1 MTVTVYSTPNCVQCK
16 ATYRALDKLEIPYVS
31 VDLATDD
38 ATRTR
43 LRDEMG
49 YTQAPVVVAG
59 DEHWGGYRPDRIK
72 NIPAEVRQ
80 ADTPAP
86 DPPAP
91 SREGVRVIGGLE
103 IPEYTRP
110 DLSAVEAWMATTIA
124 AAESAGPMPELGSAA
139 WVDMSNEDPRKLG
152 AVMAAA
158 ASEVRAR
165 HALPTRVR
173 TELDTLNAD
182 YREAIGQ
189 ANDAVAAEL
198 RSRPPGPSF
207 EQLQRR
213 RYGDRASEVTAIQR
227 VANDFPTNPRP
238 QSAPAAATHSRRDAH
253 AAPARAAGIER

>member
-16 ATYRALDKLEIPYVS
+16 ATYRALDKLEIPHVS

-38 ATRTR
+38 VARTR
-43 LRDEMG
+43 LRDELG

-59 DEHWGGYRPDRIK
+59 DEHWCGYRPDRIK
-72 NIPAEVRQ
+72 GVTAEVRQ
-80 ADTPAP
+80 VDTPAP
-86 DPPAP
+86 DPPTP
-91 SREGVRVIGGLE
+91 SREGVRIIGGLE
-103 IPEYTRP
+103 IPEYTQP
-110 DLSAVEAWMATTIA
+110 DLSAVEAWMAISLDA
-124 AAESAGPMPELGSAA
+124 ARSAGQVPELGSPQ
-139 WVDMSNEDPRKLG
+139 WVEMSNNDPRKLG

-173 TELDTLNAD
+173 TELDSLNAD

-198 RSRPPGPSF
+198 RGRPTGPSF
-207 EQLQRR
+207 AELQRR

-227 VANDFPTNPRP
+227 VANDFPTNSRP
-238 QSAPAAATHSRRDAH
+238 QSTPAAAAHFRRVIH
-253 AAPARAAGIER
+253 APARAGGIER